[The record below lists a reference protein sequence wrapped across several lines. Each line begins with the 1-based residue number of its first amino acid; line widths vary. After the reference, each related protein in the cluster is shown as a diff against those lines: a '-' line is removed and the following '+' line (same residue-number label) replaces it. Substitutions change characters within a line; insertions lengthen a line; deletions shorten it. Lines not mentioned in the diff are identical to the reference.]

1 MHHNRYD
8 LHAAAQLLAGLG
20 CLQIELLLAGF
31 HFRMFLAGFGMP
43 FIRSTAVQLL
53 RLESAHRRSEQDAQG
68 KCAYRSFHRM
78 GFGAWNRRHE
88 AVRYMPKIHP
98 AQVSALSAFSSGQP
112 RLSNGGFT
120 KEKAETLYQCGFQ
133 PYIGLTLRV
142 SGCGTLRLFI
152 QYCTRV
158 FRMIPATMS
167 AMPARTIQL
176 TVSLNRNQPKNRL

>member
-1 MHHNRYD
+1 MHHHRYD

-20 CLQIELLLAGF
+20 CLHIELLLAGF

-78 GFGAWNRRHE
+78 GFGT
-88 AVRYMPKIHP
+88 VVDGLVPSIRYPKIHP

-120 KEKAETLYQCGFQ
+120 EEKAETLYQCGFQ

>member
-1 MHHNRYD
+1 MHHHRYD

-31 HFRMFLAGFGMP
+31 HFRMFLAGLSMP
-43 FIRSTAVQLL
+43 FIRSTAMQLL
-53 RLESAHRRSEQDAQG
+53 RVDCAHRRSKQEAQG
-68 KCAYRSFHRM
+68 KCAYRSFHGL

-88 AVRYMPKIHP
+88 AVRYMPKIHS
-98 AQVSALSAFSSGQP
+98 AQVLALSAFSSGQP
-112 RLSNGGFT
+112 CLRNGGFT
-120 KEKAETLYQCGFQ
+120 EEKAETLYQCGFQ